1 MRQFPASNRYFYF
14 DNNEYIYD
22 TDHKIILHKK
32 IRDWLIENNMSYEIM
47 WAQKTI
53 YEFTAAIRFDRKE
66 DAMAFKL
73 RWV

>member
-1 MRQFPASNRYFYF
+1 MIQFTHSNKYFYF
-14 DNNEYIYD
+14 NSNEYIYD
-22 TDHKIILHKK
+22 IDYGIILHDE
-32 IRDWLIENNMSYEIM
+32 IHDWLIENNILYKIM

-53 YEFTAAIRFDRKE
+53 YEFTAAIRLDSEK